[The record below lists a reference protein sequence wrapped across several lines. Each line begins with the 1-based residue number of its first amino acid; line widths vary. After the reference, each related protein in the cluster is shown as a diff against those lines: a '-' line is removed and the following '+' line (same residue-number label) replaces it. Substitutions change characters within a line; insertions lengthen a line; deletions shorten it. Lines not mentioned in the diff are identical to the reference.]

1 MAGNIFKALANG
13 GGFSLPYLLRIYDDK
28 RDVRVINDCDDLTY
42 KGHTYKASNFTY
54 TPSDSGDSSLEIE
67 IVEANG
73 IIDVLEDNYS
83 FRVEAVGVYY
93 DGEVTEMRQYR
104 HSYGEGTWDGKS
116 LKLKMNRDDRLGMS
130 FPALTFNAYNNR
142 GNS

>member
-116 LKLKMNRDDRLGMS
+116 LKLKMNKDDRLDMS